1 MGLVWIKYIIHIP
14 LYLLGVGLIFKYEMV
29 GMELI
34 EDLDPSVFSTSIM
47 VKGYPMVVY
56 IEVLMIVSEKRYFCL
71 IRRKVSKWD

>member
-1 MGLVWIKYIIHIP
+1 
-14 LYLLGVGLIFKYEMV
+14 MV